1 MNLYVL
7 ENVASFRGMDVTDGQ
22 IDDYDAY
29 NEALDAEGTVT
40 VAGME
45 FNPSRILE
53 ELDPVAYRCGYSD
66 WVDSD
71 QCDLEDALE
80 NEDYSEIEWIE
91 EPEDYDEEDEE

>member
-1 MNLYVL
+1 MNLYIL
-7 ENVASFRGMDVTDGQ
+7 ENVATFRGMDVTNGE

-29 NEALDAEGTVT
+29 DESLDSEGTVT

-45 FNPSRILE
+45 YDPSRIIK
-53 ELDPVAYRCGYSD
+53 ELDPTAYRCGYND

-71 QCDLEDALE
+71 QSALEDAIE

-91 EPEDYDEEDEE
+91 EPEEEDE

>member
-1 MNLYVL
+1 MNLYIL
-7 ENVASFRGMDVTDGQ
+7 ENVATFRGMNVSNGE

-29 NEALDAEGTVT
+29 DESLDSEGTVT

-45 FNPSRILE
+45 FYPSHILK
-53 ELDPVAYRCGYSD
+53 ELDPVAYSCGYSD

-91 EPEDYDEEDEE
+91 EPEEEG